1 MKEFIIVV
9 AGVLVVAG
17 VGVVQKVEAS
27 FPQAN
32 KVQNQNQVQ
41 LENKSGESQ
50 LEVATQEQEG
60 QGETKPNNRSETA
73 RENMSDV
80 AARVEELLT
89 VREGGGGIGEQVRMI
104 AQEQKMA
111 QEQIREETNR
121 LESRKGL
128 LKKIVG
134 PDYKAIKTMEGL
146 MEQNR
151 LRIQNLEQI
160 AGQLQNQA
168 DLETVQAAIA
178 ALQEQNSSLQ
188 EQVTAEENSGSLL
201 GWLMKLLAK

>member
-1 MKEFIIVV
+1 MVV